1 MCVCVCVR
9 ACVCACVRAGEQVPD
24 YKVVVFF
31 TTARL
36 TQLYAE
42 LFGGMGVRVLEIHSR
57 KSQSQRNKVSDLF
70 REQVSRLLPAPVAC
84 RVASHVS
91 RRATFSR
98 KIERVNGYL
107 LSRNCSW
114 KRKRRSND

>member
-1 MCVCVCVR
+1 MCVP
-9 ACVCACVRAGEQVPD
+9 GSTEQVPD

-36 TQLYAE
+36 TQFYAE

-70 REQVSRLLPAPVAC
+70 REQVSSLSTAPDK
-84 RVASHVS
+84 S
-91 RRATFSR
+91 RH
-98 KIERVNGYL
+98 IQHQP
-107 LSRNCSW
+107 
-114 KRKRRSND
+114 RRG